1 MDWKYLYTSFEGR
14 INRQPYWIGALV
26 LVGALIVINLVL
38 ILLAGFAG
46 LIIVYIISLLVIY
59 PSLAMMI
66 KRFHDR
72 NKSGWWSLIFYI
84 PAIINGVI
92 SASAPDSSLTM
103 ITGLITLV
111 VSIWFL
117 VELGFLKGT
126 DGPNDYGPDP
136 LGGQG

>member
-26 LVGALIVINLVL
+26 LIGALIVINLVL

-59 PSLAMMI
+59 PSLAMMV

-72 NKSGWWSLIFYI
+72 NKSGWWSLIFYV
-84 PAIINGVI
+84 PAFINGAI
-92 SASAPDSSLTM
+92 SAMSPESSLTM
-103 ITGLITLV
+103 ITGVITLIV
-111 VSIWFL
+111 LIWFTI
-117 VELGFLKGT
+117 ELGFLKGT
-126 DGPNDYGPDP
+126 DGPNDFGPDP
-136 LGGQG
+136 LQGQG